1 MKKNLLLICLFLV
14 SSFAV
19 RAQAYTNLVGQP
31 TPNLIIEKWIS
42 PVPDLQ
48 GKFIVIDFWATW
60 CGPCRVSIPHMNAL
74 AEKYAEKFVI
84 IGLSKEPE
92 SVVRNFRGMNYY
104 SAIDTRGRLQAT
116 VGVRGIPNVM
126 IVDPQGIVCWQG
138 HPVNLTAEVMDK
150 LLEEYAKKV
159 GIVPSHR
166 VEILLNM
173 EESYDP
179 QHDKGTLTDE
189 PHGQI
194 LDAYDHM

>member
-1 MKKNLLLICLFLV
+1 MCVFVL
-14 SSFAV
+14 SSLAV
-19 RAQAYTNLVGQP
+19 KGQAYTNLVGQK

-42 PVPDLQ
+42 PVPQLQ

-74 AEKYAEKFVI
+74 AAKYAEKIVV
-84 IGLSKEPE
+84 IGLSKETE
-92 SVVRNFRGMNYY
+92 MTVRNFRGMEYY

-138 HPVNLTAEVMDK
+138 HPANLSEEVMDK
-150 LLEEYAKKV
+150 LLEEYSKKT
-159 GIVPSHR
+159 GAVPSNQ
-166 VEILLNM
+166 VEILLTI

-179 QHDKGTLTDE
+179 QTDKGNTNSTE
-189 PHGQI
+189 ETPGQVV
-194 LDAYDHM
+194 DSYDQM